1 MASRMSEG
9 SQISIPEFRG
19 LRRSVSMALARVF
32 YSTRKRRS
40 THFGS
45 LGVEELI
52 DRRKWAVRRCKPN
65 SSSAWTAAPPGA
77 GHDSASRSPDEA
89 QRNRWLRADVP
100 AHAGTSIRRAP
111 RIPHSAPL
119 HAGYDP
125 AGGRMTDLDVRMA
138 EEVRQAPQ
146 AVHRQAQILARPRA
160 GPAAR
165 PQRRPPPVGRTR
177 AQRTPA
183 HA

>member
-9 SQISIPEFRG
+9 SQISIPEYRG

-32 YSTRKRRS
+32 YPTRKRRS

-77 GHDSASRSPDEA
+77 WHDSASRSPDEA
-89 QRNRWLRADVP
+89 QRNRWPRAAVP

-119 HAGYDP
+119 HAGYAP
-125 AGGRMTDLDVRMA
+125 AGGQMTDLDVRMA
-138 EEVRQAPQ
+138 EEFRQAPQ
-146 AVHRQAQILARPRA
+146 AVDRQAQILTRPLAELVARL
-160 GPAAR
+160 
-165 PQRRPPPVGRTR
+165 QRRPPQVVVTCARG
-177 AQRTPA
+177 
-183 HA
+183 